1 MPDSAAGAR
10 MWDVKQLS
18 RVVVPLLIVGVLA
31 VFAVTALTGEKMK
44 HVSAVFPKTVSLY
57 VGSDVRVMGVPVGK
71 VERVTPEATGVRVEM
86 SYPASVEIPEDADA
100 VIISPSIVGDRYVQ
114 FTPAYAGGAVLP
126 DHATL
131 DLSRTAVPLELDD
144 VYQGIDD
151 LTVALGP
158 TGANR
163 NGALSDL
170 LDSAAKNWGGQGAQ
184 FHQTIADIAALT
196 GTLDDNKEQFFGTA
210 RELEGFIKTL
220 AGNDATVRAFNRSLS
235 QVSGLLAGERGELS
249 ASLHNLAIAMDQ
261 VSGFV
266 KENKD
271 VLGRNI
277 KGLDKV
283 VKILVKQRG
292 ALDEILRVAPTAL
305 GNLALTY
312 NPQAGTLDTRAN
324 MEMLAGQL
332 ESNPALLLC
341 TLLEQAPTG
350 DQACDL
356 VKTALPRAGE
366 FAGKPVAHQARER
379 FDPTLGGLVAAST

>member
-1 MPDSAAGAR
+1 MKRIAR
-10 MWDVKQLS
+10 IL
-18 RVVVPLLIVGVLA
+18 VPLLIVGVLA
-31 VFAVTALTGEKMK
+31 VFAVTTLTGEKMK

-71 VERVTPEATGVRVEM
+71 IERVTPEATGVRVEM
-86 SYPASVEIPEDADA
+86 SYPASVEIPEGADA
-100 VIISPSIVGDRYVQ
+100 VVISPSIVGDRYVQ

-126 DHATL
+126 DDATL

-170 LDSAAKNWGGQGAQ
+170 LDSAARNWGGQGAQ
-184 FHQTIADIAALT
+184 FHRTVADIAALT

-249 ASLHNLAIAMDQ
+249 ASLHSLAIAMDQ

-266 KENKD
+266 KENKG

-332 ESNPALLLC
+332 QSDPALLLC

-350 DQACDL
+350 DQACNL

-366 FAGKPVAHQARER
+366 FAGKPVAHRARER
-379 FDPTLGGLVAAST
+379 FDPTLGGLVEVSR